1 MFYLVWANI
10 YTYINYVKI
19 CVGFLD
25 NLDVSGVGILS
36 LEDTETTINDAIRK
50 LFISNY
56 IPI

>member
-36 LEDTETTINDAIRK
+36 LEDTETTMNGN
-50 LFISNY
+50 S
-56 IPI
+56 